1 MKITLRELRTL
12 VRESVRQHLNE
23 SNSESPPGPEMSND
37 DLVKAAIAAQIAKD
51 EVLYN
56 KLKSKIE
63 EKINKLKMEL
73 SALPPGDEGLAGRG
87 ILPAR
92 IGNLQ
97 RGLMSPA
104 DRNNYDN
111 KMGGIKMAKELGF
124 GPESPIGPDGRYVP
138 PAELEE
144 VTMSLQELRS
154 LVREAV
160 RKQINK

>member
-51 EVLYN
+51 EVEYE

-73 SALPPGDEGLAGRG
+73 AALPPDDKGLAGRG

-97 RGLMSPA
+97 RGLMSPVE
-104 DRNNYDN
+104 RNEYDN
-111 KMGGIKMAKELGF
+111 KMGGTETARELGF
-124 GPESPIGPDGRYVP
+124 GPGYNMGPGGRYVSP
-138 PAELEE
+138 KLEE

-160 RKQINK
+160 RKQIKK